1 MTKKPASI
9 GDNSNERLKSFSER
23 INNLLDEQDRV
34 KEDLKELYAE
44 CKGEGFSVKALKKA
58 VGIAR
63 KDVEKWKAEEEELDL
78 YLQSLGVL

>member
-1 MTKKPASI
+1 MAKTASA

-44 CKGEGFSVKALKKA
+44 CKDEGFNVKALKKA
-58 VGIAR
+58 VGISR
-63 KDVEKWKAEEEELDL
+63 KDMEKWKAEEDELDV
-78 YLQSLGVL
+78 YLVALGLA